1 MGSSGFDLHNINFVL
16 KPILGQQSK
25 CSEALRRDKMRHFKV
40 KCWIVPPSCC
50 TGMDADFFLDVLSF
64 YCTVY
69 NGQNG
74 LFGLVLV
81 GKEGCR
87 TGGMQERTDAGKEE

>member
-1 MGSSGFDLHNINFVL
+1 
-16 KPILGQQSK
+16 
-25 CSEALRRDKMRHFKV
+25 
-40 KCWIVPPSCC
+40 
-50 TGMDADFFLDVLSF
+50 MDADFFLDVLSF

-87 TGGMQERTDAGKEE
+87 TAWRQERTDAGKEE